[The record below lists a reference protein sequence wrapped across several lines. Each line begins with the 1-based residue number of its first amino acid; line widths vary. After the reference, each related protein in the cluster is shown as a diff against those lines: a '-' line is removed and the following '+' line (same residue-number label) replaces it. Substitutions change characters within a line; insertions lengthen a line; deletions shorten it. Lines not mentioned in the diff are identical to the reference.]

1 MISDVIS
8 KRYKQ
13 KCVFFSLNKFSW
25 NFALIYPLLLF
36 HSLEGVLTLRA
47 KPPPP
52 DAFVD
57 CFQKFKHGFN
67 LLVSEIYLCTIR
79 SNKRKRSESSQDVPD
94 QIKRLNCYCRFLCV
108 CFYLPLIRIA
118 DCKTYTSKRLD
129 QKRMTLIFKM
139 KFS

>member
-1 MISDVIS
+1 MISDVII
-8 KRYKQ
+8 KLYKH

-36 HSLEGVLTLRA
+36 NSLEGVLTLRA

-67 LLVSEIYLCTIR
+67 LLVSEFYLCTIW
-79 SNKRKRSESSQDVPD
+79 SNKWKRSESSQDVPD
-94 QIKRLNCYCRFLCV
+94 QIKRLNCYCRFFCM

-118 DCKTYTSKRLD
+118 NCKTYTSKTLD